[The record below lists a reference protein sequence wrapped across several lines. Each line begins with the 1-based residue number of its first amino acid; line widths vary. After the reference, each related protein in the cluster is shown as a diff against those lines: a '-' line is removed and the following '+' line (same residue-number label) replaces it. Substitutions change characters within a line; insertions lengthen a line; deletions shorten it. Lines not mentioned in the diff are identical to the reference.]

1 MPKLISKLLDKLIN
15 KVTNGDESNGGDA
28 ELLNIKIHDKMKE
41 LCLKTAAEGAVLLKN
56 DDEVLPLNKED
67 EIAVFGRCAYD
78 YFFCGYGSGGGVMK
92 EYTTNLYDG
101 FNKYNIKVNELV
113 KAHYINYSMN
123 NPKDDGFWGAWP
135 LHYDEAPL
143 TLDLVK
149 QAKKTSTKAVVV
161 IGRSAGEDRECKLIK
176 GSYYLTDEE
185 ENMINLVTQEF
196 ENTIVILDIG
206 NIMDLSWIEKYNIK
220 SVLLSFQGG
229 QEGGNAI
236 GANLSGAIPPSG
248 HLTDTIAKDYEDYP
262 SAKDFLGK
270 KFNNY
275 SEDIFVGYRYFETF
289 AKDKVL
295 YPFGYGLTY
304 TKFEILFEEAEVTNF
319 NFKFKVSAKNI
330 GKSSSKA
337 SIQLYLKKPG
347 IKFSEPERILVGYL
361 KTNELKPSEVF
372 KGEIN
377 VDLNMFA
384 SYDDKGIISDASYVL
399 EEGRY
404 EFFLGEN
411 VRDAESIYSIKYN
424 FDTVVKKVSH
434 IMPVK
439 DGFKRMINDNGKVSY
454 EDTPI
459 HEVDL
464 KNIILSNLPKEIP
477 LTGYKGHKLVDVKN
491 GVITLEEFISELTLE
506 ELNDLCHGWGRMNY
520 PYGTLHNA
528 GAMGGVT
535 EALRAK
541 GIPAYVTTDGPSG
554 VKVKYNSSNLPIGIL
569 IASTWDNKLVTELYN
584 EMLVELKERKCS
596 CLLAPGM
603 NIHRN
608 PLCGRNFEYF
618 SEDPYLSGMMAS
630 SVVNGITK
638 DGYSATP
645 KHFCCNN
652 QETNRFFNDS
662 RVSERA
668 LREIYLKN
676 FEIMLKNS
684 SPKQIMT
691 SYNMVNSIYSHNN
704 YYLTQ
709 IFLREEMG
717 YDGCVMTDWYMQ
729 YRKSPEFKNIFG
741 NSYRVRSRCDVVMP
755 GSRDRVNRKKIGN
768 TLLRGY
774 GKKEGITLSEIE
786 RCAMDLLKVIL
797 ESNLF
802 D

>member
-1 MPKLISKLLDKLIN
+1 MPKLFSKLLNKLIN
-15 KVTNGDESNGGDA
+15 RVTNGDESNGNDPD
-28 ELLNIKIHDKMKE
+28 LINIKIHDKIKE

-56 DDEVLPLNKED
+56 EDDILPLTKKD

-78 YFFCGYGSGGGVMK
+78 YFFCGYGSGGGVVK

-101 FNKYNIKVNELV
+101 FDKYDIKVNENL
-113 KAHYINYSMN
+113 KKYYIDFSTN

-143 TLDLVK
+143 TLELV
-149 QAKKTSTKAVVV
+149 QEAKKTSTKAVIV

-185 ENMINLVTQEF
+185 ENMIKLVTSEF
-196 ENTIVILDIG
+196 ENVILILDIG
-206 NIMDLSWIEKYNIK
+206 NIMDLSYLEKYNIK
-220 SVLLSFQGG
+220 SVLLSLQGG

-236 GANLSGAIPPSG
+236 GANLSGAIAPSG
-248 HLTDTIAKDYEDYP
+248 HLTDTIAKNYEDYP
-262 SAKDFLGK
+262 SAKDFLGR

-295 YPFGYGLTY
+295 FPFGYGLTY
-304 TKFEILFEEAEVTNF
+304 TKFEILCEETEVTNF

-330 GKSSSKA
+330 GNIASKA
-337 SIQLYLKKPG
+337 SLQLYLKKPG
-347 IKFSEPERILVGYL
+347 VKFSEPERILVGYL
-361 KTNELKPSEVF
+361 KTKELGRNEEY
-372 KGEIN
+372 KGEIT
-377 VDLNMFA
+377 VDLTMFA
-384 SYDDKGIISDASYVL
+384 SYDDKGVISDASYIL
-399 EEGRY
+399 EEGTY

-411 VRDAESIYSIKYN
+411 VRDAVSVYSIKYN
-424 FDTVVKKVSH
+424 FDSVVKKVSH
-434 IMPVK
+434 IMPVEK
-439 DGFKRMINDNGKVSY
+439 AFERMINDNGKVSY
-454 EDTPI
+454 EETPI
-459 HEVDL
+459 HKIDL

-477 LTGYKGHKLVDVKN
+477 LTEYKGHKLIDVKN
-491 GVITLEEFISELTLE
+491 GTITLEEFVSELSLE
-506 ELNDLCHGWGRMNY
+506 ELSALCHGWGRMNY
-520 PYGTLHNA
+520 DLGVLHNA

-535 EALRAK
+535 ESLREK

-554 VKVKYNSSNLPIGIL
+554 VKVKYNSTNLPIGIL
-569 IASTWDNKLVTELYN
+569 IASTWDDKLVTELYN
-584 EMLVELKERKCS
+584 EILVELKERKCS

-618 SEDPYLSGMMAS
+618 SEDPFLSGMIAA
-630 SVVNGITK
+630 SVVNGVTK

-676 FEIMLKNS
+676 FEIMLLNS
-684 SPKQIMT
+684 HPRQIMT

-709 IFLREEMG
+709 IYLREELA
-717 YDGCVMTDWYMQ
+717 YDGCVMTDWYMR
-729 YRKSPEFKNIFG
+729 YRKSPEFKNVFG
-741 NSYRVRSRCDVVMP
+741 NAYRVRSRCDVLMP
-755 GSRDRVNRKKIGN
+755 GSRSRVDRTKIGN

-774 GKKEGITLSEIE
+774 GKKEGITLGEIE
-786 RCAMDLLKVIL
+786 LCAMDLLKIIL
-797 ESNLF
+797 ESNLL